1 MSKVLMRMLIVDEHT
16 KEGFEMFF
24 DTLVPT
30 QISLAQAESL
40 AEAVRKTV
48 VEFSTSAPRNRVH

>member
-1 MSKVLMRMLIVDEHT
+1 MLIVDEHT